1 MSTSGPYKKGRMKE
15 LQVLVKQAR
24 SQGWEVERTKGDH
37 YKWISPGGVF
47 FFSAS
52 TPSDTRAL
60 RNIKRDLR
68 VNGFISIERKKGK
81 R

>member
-1 MSTSGPYKKGRMKE
+1 MKE
-15 LQVLVKQAR
+15 LQVLIKQAR

-37 YKWISPGGVF
+37 YKWLSPRGNF

-52 TPSDTRAL
+52 TPSDRRGL
-60 RNIKRDLR
+60 LNLKRDLR
-68 VNGFISIERKKGK
+68 INGFITIERKKGK